1 MSFITSTDLL
11 TAMYQEQ
18 LDAITREDDALPQF
32 GMDAA
37 EEEMKGYLSPKYD
50 VAKIFAKSGTDRNK
64 LLIVLCRDMAI
75 YHILSISN
83 PGMNTDSKKARY
95 DRAVSWLQN
104 VQSGKVNPPNLERT
118 ETDETIGEILMTS
131 NVKRTQHY

>member
-75 YHILSISN
+75 YHILSIQ
-83 PGMNTDSKKARY
+83 A
-95 DRAVSWLQN
+95 
-104 VQSGKVNPPNLERT
+104 
-118 ETDETIGEILMTS
+118 
-131 NVKRTQHY
+131 